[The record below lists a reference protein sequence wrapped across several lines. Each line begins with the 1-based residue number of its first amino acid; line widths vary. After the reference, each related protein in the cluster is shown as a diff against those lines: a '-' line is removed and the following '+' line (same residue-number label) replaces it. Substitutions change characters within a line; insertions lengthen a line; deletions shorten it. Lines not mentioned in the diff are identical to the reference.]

1 MQYLDLLGLQQLW
14 TSAKAKFATK
24 GTLANS
30 GITDGYS
37 SIETGTVVPIRN
49 IENGILADIITGSDN
64 HKIKT
69 QYVSV
74 DVTGGLA
81 TTSYVDTKVGAVTVP
96 AYTLT
101 KSTSTDYAAV
111 YHLQKDGANVG
122 EAINIPK
129 DMVVESGKVVWGS
142 YADGKF
148 TPATDKTNATPY
160 VELTLANSSAN
171 KIYIAVADLV
181 NEHQAGT
188 GISITNN
195 TDGTRTIGITNALN
209 TKIDDS
215 FVRFDVAK
223 GVDWKGNGIQM
234 HKNSGSI
241 HTLLKAGE
249 DESLVITD
257 ENVGSTKVPTITL
270 NSTIR
275 DEINTTKSTA
285 DTNKTNLEALTKRVD
300 GIVAT
305 GGEANQNAYS
315 NIKVGSTTLA
325 ATSKTDT
332 VVFTAGRSISVAGG
346 TVGGNKS
353 VSVSHVVPT
362 GAAANTTGFYKFA
375 TDSTGHATNLTAVA
389 ASDINALIGAH
400 SLTLSNT
407 NATNDTA
414 AITIGSTSYT
424 VGPIPLGNE
433 TDPAEGTV
441 RYILNH

>member
-37 SIETGTVVPIRN
+37 SIETGTVVPVRN
-49 IENGILADIITGSDN
+49 LKNGILANIITGSDN

-74 DVTGGLA
+74 DAADGLA
-81 TTSYVDTKVGAVTVP
+81 TTSYVDTKVGAVKVP

-142 YADGKF
+142 YADGTF
-148 TPATDKTNATPY
+148 TPATDKKNATPY

-181 NEHQAGT
+181 NEHKAGT
-188 GISITNN
+188 GIEITNN
-195 TDGTRTIGITNALN
+195 TDGTRTIGITNAVDL
-209 TKIDDS
+209 KINQSIHGFGVQSTDS
-215 FVRFDVAK
+215 KALAALVNAGGSIPAFHV
-223 GVDWKGNGIQM
+223 GNGLDINAT
-234 HKNSGSI
+234 K
-241 HTLLKAGE
+241 TDALLKIN
-249 DESLVITD
+249 DD
-257 ENVGSTKVPTITL
+257 TIAK
-270 NSTIR
+270 
-275 DEINTTKSTA
+275 INTAKSQS
-285 DTNKTNLEALTKRVD
+285 DTNKTNLEALTKRVE

-305 GGEANQNAYS
+305 GGEANQDAYS
-315 NIKVGSTTLA
+315 NIKVGATTLA

-332 VVFTAGRSISVAGG
+332 VAFAGG
-346 TVGGNKS
+346 TNISVTGSTAGGNKS
-353 VSVSHVVPT
+353 VSFSHAVPT
-362 GAAANTTGFYKFA
+362 GAAAKTAGFYKFA
-375 TDSTGHATNLTAVA
+375 TDSTGHATSLTAVA
-389 ASDINALIGAH
+389 ASDITTLIGAH
-400 SLTLSNT
+400 SLTLSKT
-407 NATNDTA
+407 NAANDTA

-424 VGPIPLGNE
+424 VGPIPLGDQ

>member
-49 IENGILADIITGSDN
+49 LENGILADIITGSDN

-74 DVTGGLA
+74 DAANGLA
-81 TTSYVDTKVGAVTVP
+81 TTSYVDTKVGAVKVP

-142 YADGKF
+142 YSDGTF
-148 TPATDKTNATPY
+148 TPATDKKNATPY
-160 VELTLANSSAN
+160 VELTLANSTAN

-181 NEHQAGT
+181 NEHKAGT
-188 GISITNN
+188 GIEITNN
-195 TDGTRTIGITNALN
+195 TDGTRTIGITSALN
-209 TKIDDS
+209 TKIAQSIYGFGVQPADS
-215 FVRFDVAK
+215 KALAALVNA
-223 GVDWKGNGIQM
+223 G
-234 HKNSGSI
+234 GSI
-241 HTLLKAGE
+241 PAFHVGDGLDINATKTDALLKINDDTITKINAAKSQS
-249 DESLVITD
+249 DANKTDITD
-257 ENVGSTKVPTITL
+257 
-270 NSTIR
+270 
-275 DEINTTKSTA
+275 
-285 DTNKTNLEALTKRVD
+285 LTKRID
-300 GIVAT
+300 DIVST
-305 GGEANQNAYS
+305 GGEPNQNAYS
-315 NIKVGSTTLA
+315 KIKVGSTTLA

-332 VVFTAGRSISVAGG
+332 VEFAGSGLISVAGSTAEG
-346 TVGGNKS
+346 KKVTI
-353 VSVSHVVPT
+353 SHSNPT
-362 GAAANTTGFYKFA
+362 GAAVKTAGFYKFA
-375 TDSTGHATNLTAVA
+375 TDAAGHATGLTAVA
-389 ASDINALIGAH
+389 ASDITALIGAH
-400 SLTLSNT
+400 GLTLSKT
-407 NATNDTA
+407 NAANDTA

-424 VGPIPLGNE
+424 VGPIPLGDE
-433 TDPAEGTV
+433 TNPAEGTV

>member
-14 TSAKAKFATK
+14 TSAKAKFAAK

-37 SIETGTVVPIRN
+37 SIETGTVTPIRN
-49 IENGILADIITGSDN
+49 LENGILADITTGSDN
-64 HKIKT
+64 HKLKT
-69 QYVSV
+69 VYVSV
-74 DVTGGLA
+74 DGADGLA
-81 TTSYVDTKVGAVTVP
+81 STNYVNTKVGAVKVP

-129 DMVVESGKVVWGS
+129 DMVVESGRVVWGS
-142 YADGKF
+142 YADGTF
-148 TPATDKTNATPY
+148 TPATDKKNATPY
-160 VELTLANSSAN
+160 VELTLANSTAN

-181 NEHQAGT
+181 NEHKAGT

-195 TDGTRTIGITNALN
+195 TDGTRTIELKADVN
-209 TKIDDS
+209 TKINKSVVS
-215 FVRFDVAK
+215 FGGSQEA
-223 GVDWKGNGIQM
+223 ITATT
-234 HKNSGSI
+234 NSGDVVTAFEMTDGIEGVQGTSGTWAI
-241 HTLLKAGE
+241 RV
-249 DESLVITD
+249 DELTRNDIDTA
-257 ENVGSTKVPTITL
+257 
-270 NSTIR
+270 
-275 DEINTTKSTA
+275 KSQSS
-285 DTNKTNLEALTKRVD
+285 TNKTDIAALTKRVD

-305 GGEANQNAYS
+305 GGEANQDAYS

-332 VVFTAGRSISVAGG
+332 VEFAGSSMITVAGSTAAG
-346 TVGGNKS
+346 KKVTITHNT
-353 VSVSHVVPT
+353 PT
-362 GAAANTTGFYKFA
+362 GAAAKTAGFYKFA

-389 ASDINALIGAH
+389 ASDITALIGAH
-400 SLTLSNT
+400 SLTLSKT
-407 NATNDTA
+407 NAANDTA

-424 VGPIPLGNE
+424 VGPIPLGDE
-433 TDPAEGTV
+433 TNPAEGTI

>member
-37 SIETGTVVPIRN
+37 SIETGSVVSIKN
-49 IENGILADIITGSDN
+49 LENGILADIITGSDN
-64 HKIKT
+64 HKLKT
-69 QYVSV
+69 QYVTV
-74 DVTGGLA
+74 DATGGLA
-81 TTSYVDTKVGAVTVP
+81 TTSYVDTKVGAVKVP

-142 YADGKF
+142 YTDGVF
-148 TPATDKTNATPY
+148 TPATDKKNATPY
-160 VELTLANSSAN
+160 VELTLANSTAN

-181 NEHQAGT
+181 NEHKAGT
-188 GISITNN
+188 GIEITNN
-195 TDGTRTIGITNALN
+195 TDGTRTIALTATYATNINKSVKSFQKTTESIAAVTNDGNFIDIISPGDGIVFSSTGAGDALAAVKIDDTTM
-209 TKIDDS
+209 TKIDT
-215 FVRFDVAK
+215 AK
-223 GVDWKGNGIQM
+223 SQ
-234 HKNSGSI
+234 S
-241 HTLLKAGE
+241 
-249 DESLVITD
+249 
-257 ENVGSTKVPTITL
+257 
-270 NSTIR
+270 
-275 DEINTTKSTA
+275 
-285 DTNKTNLEALTKRVD
+285 DTNKTNLDALTKRVD

-305 GGEANQNAYS
+305 GGEANQDAYS

-332 VVFTAGRSISVAGG
+332 VEFAGSGMITVAGSTAAG
-346 TVGGNKS
+346 KKVTII
-353 VSVSHVVPT
+353 HDTPT
-362 GAAANTTGFYKFA
+362 GAATKTAGFYKFA
-375 TDSTGHATNLTAVA
+375 TDHTGHATNLTAVA
-389 ASDINALIGAH
+389 ASDITALIGAH
-400 SLTLSNT
+400 SLTLSKT
-407 NATNDTA
+407 NAANDTA

-424 VGPIPLGNE
+424 VGPIPLGDQTN
-433 TDPAEGTV
+433 PAEGTV

>member
-24 GTLANS
+24 GALANS

-37 SIETGTVVPIRN
+37 SIETGTVVPIKN
-49 IENGILADIITGSDN
+49 LENGILADIITGSDN
-64 HKIKT
+64 HKLKT
-69 QYVSV
+69 TYVSV
-74 DVTGGLA
+74 DNAGGLA
-81 TTSYVDTKVGAVTVP
+81 TTNYVDTKVGAVKVS

-142 YADGKF
+142 YADGVF
-148 TPATDKTNATPY
+148 TPATDKKNATPY
-160 VELTLANSSAN
+160 VELTLANSTAN

-181 NEHQAGT
+181 NEHKAGT
-188 GISITNN
+188 GIEITNN

-209 TKIDDS
+209 TKIDQS
-215 FVRFDVAK
+215 FIGFSVEDE
-223 GVDWKGNGIQM
+223 
-234 HKNSGSI
+234 
-241 HTLLKAGE
+241 HTLRANKNNG
-249 DESLVITD
+249 
-257 ENVGSTKVPTITL
+257 
-270 NSTIR
+270 
-275 DEINTTKSTA
+275 TTKNVLSTDDNFVIGTSLTA
-285 DTNKTNLEALTKRVD
+285 DASIKLSSELTTKIDTAKSQSDTNKTDLAALTKRVD

-305 GGEANQNAYS
+305 GGEANQDAYS

-332 VVFTAGRSISVAGG
+332 VEFAGSDLISVAGSTAAG
-346 TVGGNKS
+346 KKVTIGHSN
-353 VSVSHVVPT
+353 PT
-362 GAAANTTGFYKFA
+362 GAAVKAAGFYKFA
-375 TDSTGHATNLTAVA
+375 TDAAGHATNLTAVA
-389 ASDINALIGAH
+389 ASDITALIGAH
-400 SLTLSNT
+400 SLTLSKT
-407 NATNDTA
+407 NAANDTA

-424 VGPIPLGNE
+424 VGPIPLGDE
-433 TDPAEGTV
+433 TNPAEGTV

>member
-14 TSAKAKFATK
+14 TSAKAKFAAK

-37 SIETGTVVPIRN
+37 SIETGSVIPIKN
-49 IENGILADIITGSDN
+49 LENGILADIATGSDS
-64 HKIKT
+64 HKIKPV
-69 QYVSV
+69 YVSV
-74 DVTGGLA
+74 DSASGLA
-81 TTSYVDTKVGAVTVP
+81 TTSYVDTKVGAVKVP

-142 YADGKF
+142 YADGTF
-148 TPATDKTNATPY
+148 APATDKKNATPY
-160 VELTLANSSAN
+160 VELTLANSTAN

-181 NEHQAGT
+181 NEHKAGT

-195 TDGTRTIGITNALN
+195 TDGTRTIALTSTYDTMVNAAVKAFGTDAEHP
-209 TKIDDS
+209 TKFI
-215 FVRFDVAK
+215 AK
-223 GVDWKGNGIQM
+223 T
-234 HKNSGSI
+234 NSGTVDVFTIGPNLSWQDTDPL
-241 HTLLKAGE
+241 TL
-249 DESLVITD
+249 DVSDDLV
-257 ENVGSTKVPTITL
+257 GTINDADTL
-270 NSTIR
+270 S
-275 DEINTTKSTA
+275 K
-285 DTNKTNLEALTKRVD
+285 TNKTGLEALTKRVD

-305 GGEANQNAYS
+305 GGEANQDAYS

-332 VVFTAGRSISVAGG
+332 VAFAGGTNISVAGS
-346 TVGGNKS
+346 TAGGNKS
-353 VSVSHVVPT
+353 VSFSHAVPT
-362 GAAANTTGFYKFA
+362 GAAAKTAGFYKFA
-375 TDSTGHATNLTAVA
+375 TDSTGHATGLTAVA
-389 ASDINALIGAH
+389 ASDITALIGAH
-400 SLTLSNT
+400 SLTLSKT

-424 VGPIPLGNE
+424 VGPIPLGDE
-433 TDPAEGTV
+433 TNPAEGTV

>member
-74 DVTGGLA
+74 DAAGGLA

-142 YADGKF
+142 YADGTF
-148 TPATDKTNATPY
+148 TPATDKKNATPY
-160 VELTLANSSAN
+160 IELTLANSSAN

-181 NEHQAGT
+181 NEHEAGT

-195 TDGTRTIGITNALN
+195 TDGTRTIALTSTYATNINKSVKSFGGSQEAITATTNDGNTVIAFEMTGGIEGVQGQGN
-209 TKIDDS
+209 TGTWAI
-215 FVRFDVAK
+215 R
-223 GVDWKGNGIQM
+223 VDEATRNQIEG
-234 HKNSGSI
+234 
-241 HTLLKAGE
+241 
-249 DESLVITD
+249 
-257 ENVGSTKVPTITL
+257 
-270 NSTIR
+270 
-275 DEINTTKSTA
+275 A
-285 DTNKTNLEALTKRVD
+285 DTLSKSNKTDLDALTKRVD

-305 GGEANQNAYS
+305 GGEANQDAYS

-332 VVFTAGRSISVAGG
+332 VEFAGAGLISVSGSTAAGKKVRIG
-346 TVGGNKS
+346 HSN
-353 VSVSHVVPT
+353 PT
-362 GAAANTTGFYKFA
+362 GAAVKAAGFYKFA
-375 TDSTGHATNLTAVA
+375 TDAAGHATNLTAVA
-389 ASDINALIGAH
+389 ASDITALIGAH
-400 SLTLSNT
+400 SLTLSKT

-424 VGPIPLGNE
+424 VGPIPLGEGTN
-433 TDPAEGTV
+433 PAEGTV

>member
-14 TSAKAKFATK
+14 TSAKAKFAAK

-37 SIETGTVVPIRN
+37 SIETGSVTPIRDL
-49 IENGILADIITGSDN
+49 ENGILADIVTGSDS
-64 HKIKT
+64 HKIKPV
-69 QYVSV
+69 YVSV
-74 DVTGGLA
+74 DGAGGLA
-81 TTSYVDTKVGAVTVP
+81 STNYVDTKVGAVKVP

-142 YADGKF
+142 YADGTF
-148 TPATDKTNATPY
+148 TPATDKKDATPY

-181 NEHQAGT
+181 NEHKAGT

-195 TDGTRTIGITNALN
+195 TDGTRTIALTSTYDAMVNAAVKAFGTDAEHP
-209 TKIDDS
+209 TKFI
-215 FVRFDVAK
+215 AK
-223 GVDWKGNGIQM
+223 T
-234 HKNSGSI
+234 NSG
-241 HTLLKAGE
+241 TV
-249 DESLVITD
+249 DVF
-257 ENVGSTKVPTITL
+257 TIDPTL
-270 NSTIR
+270 NWVDTDPLTLGLSSTLSK
-275 DEINTTKSTA
+275 EINDA
-285 DTNKTNLEALTKRVD
+285 DTLSKTNKTNLEALTKRVD

-305 GGEANQNAYS
+305 GGEANQDAYS

-332 VVFTAGRSISVAGG
+332 VVFAGG
-346 TVGGNKS
+346 TNISASASNAAGSKS
-353 VSVSHVVPT
+353 VSFSHATPT
-362 GAAANTTGFYKFA
+362 GAAAKTAGFYKFA

-389 ASDINALIGAH
+389 ASDITALIGAH
-400 SLTLSNT
+400 SLTLSKT
-407 NATNDTA
+407 NAANDTA

-424 VGPIPLGNE
+424 VGPIPLGDE
-433 TDPAEGTV
+433 TNPAEGTV

>member
-24 GTLANS
+24 DTLANS

-37 SIETGTVVPIRN
+37 SIETGAVVPVRN
-49 IENGILADIITGSDN
+49 LENGILADIITGSDN

-69 QYVSV
+69 KYVSV
-74 DVTGGLA
+74 DATGGLA
-81 TTSYVDTKVGAVTVP
+81 TTSYVDTKVGAVKVP

-142 YADGKF
+142 YADGTF
-148 TPATDKTNATPY
+148 TPATDKKNATPY

-181 NEHQAGT
+181 NEHKAGT

-195 TDGTRTIGITNALN
+195 TDGTRTIALTSTYATNINKSVKSFGGSQEAITATTNDGNTVIAFEMTGGIEGVQGQGN
-209 TKIDDS
+209 TGTWAI
-215 FVRFDVAK
+215 R
-223 GVDWKGNGIQM
+223 VDEATRNQ
-234 HKNSGSI
+234 
-241 HTLLKAGE
+241 
-249 DESLVITD
+249 IT
-257 ENVGSTKVPTITL
+257 S
-270 NSTIR
+270 
-275 DEINTTKSTA
+275 A
-285 DTNKTNLEALTKRVD
+285 DTLSKSNKTNLDALTKRVD

-305 GGEANQNAYS
+305 GGEANQDAYS

-332 VVFTAGRSISVAGG
+332 VEFAGAGLISVSGSTAAGKKVTIG
-346 TVGGNKS
+346 HSN
-353 VSVSHVVPT
+353 PT
-362 GAAANTTGFYKFA
+362 GAAVKTAGFYKFA
-375 TDSTGHATNLTAVA
+375 TDAAGHATNLTAVA
-389 ASDINALIGAH
+389 ASDITALIGAH
-400 SLTLSNT
+400 SLTLSKT

-424 VGPIPLGNE
+424 VGPIPLGDE

>member
-49 IENGILADIITGSDN
+49 LENGILADIITGSNN

-74 DVTGGLA
+74 DAVGGLA
-81 TTSYVDTKVGAVTVP
+81 TTSYVDTKVGAVKVP

-142 YADGKF
+142 YADGTF
-148 TPATDKTNATPY
+148 TPATDKKDATPY

-181 NEHQAGT
+181 NEHKAGT
-188 GISITNN
+188 GIEITNN
-195 TDGTRTIGITNALN
+195 TDGTRTIGITGALN
-209 TKIDDS
+209 TKINNSVVS
-215 FVRFDVAK
+215 FKTESTDTVKAVLNDKNEVVAFMTDR
-223 GVDWKGNGIQM
+223 GLAVDAGAGNIPVVQ
-234 HKNSGSI
+234 I
-241 HTLLKAGE
+241 DQATR
-249 DESLVITD
+249 
-257 ENVGSTKVPTITL
+257 TKI
-270 NSTIR
+270 
-275 DEINTTKSTA
+275 DTTKSTA
-285 DTNKTNLEALTKRVD
+285 DANKTNLEALTKRVD

-305 GGEANQNAYS
+305 GGEANQDAYS

-332 VVFTAGRSISVAGG
+332 VEFAGAGLISVSGSTDAGKKV
-346 TVGGNKS
+346 TINHS
-353 VSVSHVVPT
+353 NPT
-362 GAAANTTGFYKFA
+362 GAAVKAAGFYKFA
-375 TDSTGHATNLTAVA
+375 TDAAGHATGLTAVA
-389 ASDINALIGAH
+389 ASDITALIGAH
-400 SLTLSNT
+400 SLTLSKT
-407 NATNDTA
+407 NAANDTA

-424 VGPIPLGNE
+424 VGPIPLGDSTN
-433 TDPAEGTV
+433 PAEGTV

>member
-37 SIETGTVVPIRN
+37 SIETGTVVPVRN
-49 IENGILADIITGSDN
+49 LENGILADIITGSDN
-64 HKIKT
+64 HKIRT

-74 DVTGGLA
+74 DTAGGLA
-81 TTSYVDTKVGAVTVP
+81 TTSYVDTKVGAVKVP
-96 AYTLT
+96 AYTLA

-142 YADGKF
+142 YADGTF
-148 TPATDKTNATPY
+148 TPATDKKNATPY

-181 NEHQAGT
+181 NEHKAGT

-195 TDGTRTIGITNALN
+195 TDGTRTIA
-209 TKIDDS
+209 
-215 FVRFDVAK
+215 
-223 GVDWKGNGIQM
+223 
-234 HKNSGSI
+234 
-241 HTLLKAGE
+241 
-249 DESLVITD
+249 ITD
-257 ENVGSTKVPTITL
+257 DLNNKISNSVASFNIGREGDGPISKVVSVDHAGKNRTVFSINTQELNIVQTDDNTAEMSLATGIKNTI
-270 NSTIR
+270 
-275 DEINTTKSTA
+275 DTTKSTA
-285 DTNKTNLEALTKRVD
+285 NTNKTNLEALTKRVD

-305 GGEANQNAYS
+305 GGEANQDAYS
-315 NIKVGSTTLA
+315 NIKVGSATLA

-332 VVFTAGRSISVAGG
+332 VEFAGSSMI
-346 TVGGNKS
+346 TVVGSTDTGKK
-353 VSVSHVVPT
+353 VTIIHDTPT
-362 GAAANTTGFYKFA
+362 GAAAKTAGFYKFA
-375 TDSTGHATNLTAVA
+375 TDATGHTTNLTAVA
-389 ASDINALIGAH
+389 ASDITALIGAH
-400 SLTLSNT
+400 SLTLSKT
-407 NATNDTA
+407 NAENDTA

-424 VGPIPLGNE
+424 VGPIPLGDE
-433 TDPAEGTV
+433 TDPAKGTV

>member
-37 SIETGTVVPIRN
+37 SIETGTVVPIKN
-49 IENGILADIITGSDN
+49 LENGILADIITGSDN
-64 HKIKT
+64 HKLKT
-69 QYVSV
+69 QYVTV
-74 DVTGGLA
+74 DDTGGLA
-81 TTSYVDTKVGAVTVP
+81 STSYVDTKVGAVKVP

-111 YHLQKDGANVG
+111 YHLQKNGANVG

-142 YADGKF
+142 YADGAF
-148 TPATDKTNATPY
+148 TPATDKKNATPY

-181 NEHQAGT
+181 NEHRAGN

-195 TDGTRTIGITNALN
+195 SDGTRIIAVSSEFSDAVNASVKSFELKNKSVVGVLN
-209 TKIDDS
+209 SKLLAGEVVVAAGTGLSISEEQQSIDD
-215 FVRFDVAK
+215 VR
-223 GVDWKGNGIQM
+223 QP
-234 HKNSGSI
+234 
-241 HTLLKAGE
+241 
-249 DESLVITD
+249 
-257 ENVGSTKVPTITL
+257 VPTISL
-270 NSTIR
+270 DSTIKSTI
-275 DEINTTKSTA
+275 DSTKSTA

-315 NIKVGSTTLA
+315 NIKVGSITLA

-332 VVFTAGRSISVAGG
+332 VEFAGSGLISVAGSTAAG
-346 TVGGNKS
+346 KKVTIGHSN
-353 VSVSHVVPT
+353 PT
-362 GAAANTTGFYKFA
+362 GAAVKAAGFYKFA
-375 TDSTGHATNLTAVA
+375 TDAAGHATGLTAVA
-389 ASDINALIGAH
+389 ASDITALIGAH
-400 SLTLSNT
+400 SLTLSKTNT
-407 NATNDTA
+407 ANDTA

-424 VGPIPLGNE
+424 VGPIPIGDE
-433 TDPAEGTV
+433 TNPANGTV

>member
-49 IENGILADIITGSDN
+49 LENGILADIITGSDN

-74 DVTGGLA
+74 DGAGGLA
-81 TTSYVDTKVGAVTVP
+81 TTSYVDTKVGAVKVP

-142 YADGKF
+142 YADGVF
-148 TPATDKTNATPY
+148 TPATDKKNATPY

-181 NEHQAGT
+181 NEHKAGT
-188 GISITNN
+188 GIKITNN
-195 TDGTRTIGITNALN
+195 TDGTRTIGLTDAVNLNINQSIHGFGVQSTDSKALAALVNDGGSIPAFHVGDGLDINA
-209 TKIDDS
+209 TKTDALLKINDDT
-215 FVRFDVAK
+215 VAK
-223 GVDWKGNGIQM
+223 
-234 HKNSGSI
+234 
-241 HTLLKAGE
+241 
-249 DESLVITD
+249 
-257 ENVGSTKVPTITL
+257 
-270 NSTIR
+270 
-275 DEINTTKSTA
+275 INTAKSQS

-305 GGEANQNAYS
+305 GGEANQDAYS

-332 VVFTAGRSISVAGG
+332 VEFSGSSMITVAGSTAAG
-346 TVGGNKS
+346 KKVTIT
-353 VSVSHVVPT
+353 HDTPT
-362 GAAANTTGFYKFA
+362 GAAAKTAGFYKFA

-389 ASDINALIGAH
+389 ASDITALIGAH
-400 SLTLSNT
+400 SLTLSKT

-424 VGPIPLGNE
+424 VGPIPLGDE
-433 TDPAEGTV
+433 TNPAEGTV

>member
-37 SIETGTVVPIRN
+37 SIETGSVVPIRN
-49 IENGILADIITGSDN
+49 LENGILADIITGSDN

-74 DVTGGLA
+74 DAAGGLA
-81 TTSYVDTKVGAVTVP
+81 TTSYVDTKVGAVKVP

-111 YHLQKDGANVG
+111 YHLQKDGVNVG

-142 YADGKF
+142 YADGTF
-148 TPATDKTNATPY
+148 TPATDKKNATPY

-181 NEHQAGT
+181 NEHKAGT
-188 GISITNN
+188 GISITND
-195 TDGTRTIGITNALN
+195 TDGTRTIALTSTYATNINKSVKSFGGSQEAITATTNDGNTVIAFEMTGGIE
-209 TKIDDS
+209 
-215 FVRFDVAK
+215 
-223 GVDWKGNGIQM
+223 GVQGQGGTGTWAIRVDEATRNQI
-234 HKNSGSI
+234 
-241 HTLLKAGE
+241 E
-249 DESLVITD
+249 D
-257 ENVGSTKVPTITL
+257 
-270 NSTIR
+270 
-275 DEINTTKSTA
+275 A
-285 DTNKTNLEALTKRVD
+285 DTLSKSNKTDIVALTKRVD

-305 GGEANQNAYS
+305 GGEANKDAYS
-315 NIKVGSTTLA
+315 NIKVGATTLA

-332 VVFTAGRSISVAGG
+332 VAFAGGTNISVAGSTAG
-346 TVGGNKS
+346 NNKS
-353 VSVSHVVPT
+353 VSFSHAVPT
-362 GAAANTTGFYKFA
+362 GAAAKTAGFYKFA

-389 ASDINALIGAH
+389 ASDITALIGAH
-400 SLTLSNT
+400 SLTLSKT

-424 VGPIPLGNE
+424 VGPIPLGDE
-433 TDPAEGTV
+433 TDPAKDTV

>member
-74 DVTGGLA
+74 DAAGGLA

-142 YADGKF
+142 YADGTF
-148 TPATDKTNATPY
+148 TPATDKKNATPY
-160 VELTLANSSAN
+160 IELTLANSSAN

-181 NEHQAGT
+181 NEHEAGT

-195 TDGTRTIGITNALN
+195 TDGTRTIALTSTYATNINKSVKSFGGSQEAITATTNDGNTVIAFEMTGGIEGVQGQGN
-209 TKIDDS
+209 TGTWAIRVDEAT
-215 FVRFDVAK
+215 RNQIK
-223 GVDWKGNGIQM
+223 G
-234 HKNSGSI
+234 
-241 HTLLKAGE
+241 
-249 DESLVITD
+249 
-257 ENVGSTKVPTITL
+257 
-270 NSTIR
+270 
-275 DEINTTKSTA
+275 A
-285 DTNKTNLEALTKRVD
+285 DTLSKSNKTDLDALTKRVD

-305 GGEANQNAYS
+305 GGEANQDAYS

-332 VVFTAGRSISVAGG
+332 VEFAGAGLISVSGSTAAGKKVTIG
-346 TVGGNKS
+346 HSN
-353 VSVSHVVPT
+353 PT
-362 GAAANTTGFYKFA
+362 GAAVKAAGFYKFA
-375 TDSTGHATNLTAVA
+375 TDAAGHATDLTAVA
-389 ASDINALIGAH
+389 ASDITALIGAH
-400 SLTLSNT
+400 SLTLNKT

-424 VGPIPLGNE
+424 VGPIPLGEE
-433 TDPAEGTV
+433 TNPAEGTV

>member
-49 IENGILADIITGSDN
+49 LENGILADIITGSDN
-64 HKIKT
+64 HKLKT
-69 QYVSV
+69 LYVTV
-74 DVTGGLA
+74 DATGGLA

-129 DMVVESGKVVWGS
+129 DMVVKSGKVVWGS
-142 YADGKF
+142 YSDGVF
-148 TPATDKTNATPY
+148 TPATDKKNATPY
-160 VELTLANSSAN
+160 VELTLANSTAN

-181 NEHQAGT
+181 NEHKAGT
-188 GISITNN
+188 GIEITNN
-195 TDGTRTIGITNALN
+195 TDGTRTIGITGALDTKIN
-209 TKIDDS
+209 NSVVNFKTESTDTVKAVLNDGNEVVAFMTDHGLAVDAGAGNMPIVQIDQATRTKID
-215 FVRFDVAK
+215 
-223 GVDWKGNGIQM
+223 
-234 HKNSGSI
+234 
-241 HTLLKAGE
+241 
-249 DESLVITD
+249 
-257 ENVGSTKVPTITL
+257 
-270 NSTIR
+270 
-275 DEINTTKSTA
+275 TTKSTA
-285 DTNKTNLEALTKRVD
+285 DTNKTNLDALTKRVD

-305 GGEANQNAYS
+305 GGEANQDAYS

-332 VVFTAGRSISVAGG
+332 VEFASSSMITVAGSTTAGKKVTIIHD
-346 TVGGNKS
+346 T
-353 VSVSHVVPT
+353 PT
-362 GAAANTTGFYKFA
+362 GAAAKTAGFYKFA
-375 TDSTGHATNLTAVA
+375 TDATGHATNLTAVA
-389 ASDINALIGAH
+389 ASDITALIGAH
-400 SLTLSNT
+400 SLTLSKT
-407 NATNDTA
+407 NAENDTA

-424 VGPIPLGNE
+424 VGPIPLGDS

>member
-1 MQYLDLLGLQQLW
+1 MKYLDLLGLQQLW

-37 SIETGTVVPIRN
+37 SIETGAVVPIRN
-49 IENGILADIITGSDN
+49 LENGILADIITGSDN

-74 DVTGGLA
+74 DVAGGLA
-81 TTSYVDTKVGAVTVP
+81 TTSYVDTKVGAVKVP

-142 YADGKF
+142 YANGTF
-148 TPATDKTNATPY
+148 TPATDKKNATPY
-160 VELTLANSSAN
+160 VELTLANSTAN

-181 NEHQAGT
+181 NEHKAGT
-188 GISITNN
+188 GIAITNN

-209 TKIDDS
+209 TNINKSLKGFGKAADS
-215 FVRFDVAK
+215 
-223 GVDWKGNGIQM
+223 
-234 HKNSGSI
+234 
-241 HTLLKAGE
+241 TLLAYTNDGNSVSMFKPGDSLNLSGVGTSE
-249 DESLVITD
+249 D
-257 ENVGSTKVPTITL
+257 PYTL
-270 NSTIR
+270 NIAT
-275 DEINTTKSTA
+275 DVTTKINTAKSQS

-300 GIVAT
+300 GIVET

-332 VVFTAGRSISVAGG
+332 VEFAGSSMIIVTGSTDAGKK
-346 TVGGNKS
+346 VKIDHSN
-353 VSVSHVVPT
+353 PT
-362 GAAANTTGFYKFA
+362 GAAVKPAGFYKFA
-375 TDSTGHATNLTAVA
+375 TNSSGHATDLTAVT
-389 ASDINALIGAH
+389 ASDITALIGAH
-400 SLTLSNT
+400 RLALSKT
-407 NATNDTA
+407 NAKDDTA
-414 AITIGSTSYT
+414 SVTIGNYSYT
-424 VGPIPLGNE
+424 VGPIPLGDE
-433 TDPAEGTV
+433 TKPAEDTV

>member
-37 SIETGTVVPIRN
+37 SIETGTVIPVRN

-64 HKIKT
+64 HKLRT
-69 QYVSV
+69 RYVGV
-74 DVTGGLA
+74 DSTGGLA
-81 TTSYVDTKVGAVTVP
+81 TTNYVDTKVGAVKVP

-142 YADGKF
+142 YSDGTF
-148 TPATDKTNATPY
+148 TPATDKKNATPY

-181 NEHQAGT
+181 KENKAGT
-188 GISITNN
+188 GIEITNN
-195 TDGTRTIGITNALN
+195 TDGTCTIGITSALN
-209 TKIDDS
+209 TKIDQS
-215 FVRFDVAK
+215 FIGFSVGDE
-223 GVDWKGNGIQM
+223 
-234 HKNSGSI
+234 
-241 HTLLKAGE
+241 HTLQANKNNGTTKDVLST
-249 DESLVITD
+249 DDNLVIGTSLTAD
-257 ENVGSTKVPTITL
+257 ASIKLSSEL
-270 NSTIR
+270 
-275 DEINTTKSTA
+275 TTKIDTA
-285 DTNKTNLEALTKRVD
+285 KSQSDTNKTDLAALTKRVD

-305 GGEANQNAYS
+305 GGEANQEAYS

-332 VVFTAGRSISVAGG
+332 VEFAGSSMITVAGSTAAG
-346 TVGGNKS
+346 KKVTIT
-353 VSVSHVVPT
+353 HDTPT
-362 GAAANTTGFYKFA
+362 GAAAKTAGFYKFA
-375 TDSTGHATNLTAVA
+375 TDATGHATGLTAVA
-389 ASDINALIGAH
+389 ASDITALIGAH
-400 SLTLSNT
+400 SLTLSKT
-407 NATNDTA
+407 NAANDTA

-424 VGPIPLGNE
+424 VGPIPLGDE
-433 TDPAEGTV
+433 TNPAEGTV

>member
-14 TSAKAKFATK
+14 TSAKAKFAAK

-37 SIETGTVVPIRN
+37 SIEAGSVTPIRN
-49 IENGILADIITGSDN
+49 LENGILADIATGSDS
-64 HKIKT
+64 HKIKPV
-69 QYVSV
+69 YVAV
-74 DVTGGLA
+74 DAVSGLA
-81 TTSYVDTKVGAVTVP
+81 STNYVDTKVGAVKVP

-111 YHLQKDGANVG
+111 YHLQKNGTNVG

-142 YADGKF
+142 YSDGTF
-148 TPATDKTNATPY
+148 TPATDKKNATPY
-160 VELTLANSSAN
+160 VELTLANSTAN

-181 NEHQAGT
+181 NEHKAGT

-195 TDGTRTIGITNALN
+195 TDGTRTIALTSTYNTMVNAAVKAFGTDAEHP
-209 TKIDDS
+209 TKFI
-215 FVRFDVAK
+215 AK
-223 GVDWKGNGIQM
+223 T
-234 HKNSGSI
+234 NSGTVDVFDI
-241 HTLLKAGE
+241 DPNLHWVDTNPLTLGLS
-249 DESLVITD
+249 DSLV
-257 ENVGSTKVPTITL
+257 S
-270 NSTIR
+270 
-275 DEINTTKSTA
+275 EINNA
-285 DTNKTNLEALTKRVD
+285 DVLSKANKTNLEALTKRVD

-305 GGEANQNAYS
+305 GGEANQDAYS

-332 VVFTAGRSISVAGG
+332 VEFAGSSMITVAGSTAAG
-346 TVGGNKS
+346 KKVTIT
-353 VSVSHVVPT
+353 HDTPT
-362 GAAANTTGFYKFA
+362 GAAAKTAGFYKFA

-389 ASDINALIGAH
+389 ARDITALIGAH
-400 SLTLSNT
+400 SLTLSKT
-407 NATNDTA
+407 NAANDTA

-424 VGPIPLGNE
+424 VGPIPLGDQ
-433 TDPAEGTV
+433 TKPAEDTV

>member
-24 GTLANS
+24 GALANS

-37 SIETGTVVPIRN
+37 SIETGSVVSIRN
-49 IENGILADIITGSDN
+49 LENGILADITTGSDN
-64 HKIKT
+64 HKLKAT
-69 QYVSV
+69 YVSV
-74 DVTGGLA
+74 DNTNGLA
-81 TTSYVDTKVGAVTVP
+81 TTTYVDTKVGAVKVP

-111 YHLQKDGANVG
+111 YHLQKDGTNVG

-142 YADGKF
+142 YANGTF

-181 NEHQAGT
+181 NEHKAGT

-195 TDGTRTIGITNALN
+195 TDGTRTIGLTNAVN
-209 TKIDDS
+209 SKIDSSIHGFGVQSNDS
-215 FVRFDVAK
+215 KALAALVNA
-223 GVDWKGNGIQM
+223 G
-234 HKNSGSI
+234 GSI
-241 HTLLKAGE
+241 PAFHVGDGLDIEATKTDALLKIN
-249 DESLVITD
+249 DD
-257 ENVGSTKVPTITL
+257 TIAK
-270 NSTIR
+270 
-275 DEINTTKSTA
+275 INTTKTQS
-285 DTNKTNLEALTKRVD
+285 DTNKTNLDALTKRVD

-305 GGEANQNAYS
+305 GGEANQDAYS

-332 VVFTAGRSISVAGG
+332 VEFAGSDVISITGSTAAGKKV
-346 TVGGNKS
+346 TIAHAN
-353 VSVSHVVPT
+353 PT
-362 GAAANTTGFYKFA
+362 GAAVKPAGFYKFA
-375 TDSTGHATNLTAVA
+375 TTAAGHATNLTAVA
-389 ASDINALIGAH
+389 ASDITALIGAH
-400 SLTLSNT
+400 SLTLIKT

-414 AITIGSTSYT
+414 AITIGSASYT
-424 VGPIPLGNE
+424 VGPIPLGDE
-433 TDPAEGTV
+433 TNPAEGTV

>member
-14 TSAKAKFATK
+14 TSAKAKFAAK

-49 IENGILADIITGSDN
+49 IQNGILADIITGSDN

-74 DVTGGLA
+74 DAAGGLA

-142 YADGKF
+142 YADGTF
-148 TPATDKTNATPY
+148 TPATDKKNATPY
-160 VELTLANSSAN
+160 IELTLANSSAN

-181 NEHQAGT
+181 NEHEAGT

-195 TDGTRTIGITNALN
+195 TDGTRTIALTSTYATNINKSVKSFGGSQEAITATTNDGNTVIAFEMTGGIEGVQGQGN
-209 TKIDDS
+209 TGTWAI
-215 FVRFDVAK
+215 R
-223 GVDWKGNGIQM
+223 VDEATRNQIEG
-234 HKNSGSI
+234 
-241 HTLLKAGE
+241 
-249 DESLVITD
+249 
-257 ENVGSTKVPTITL
+257 
-270 NSTIR
+270 
-275 DEINTTKSTA
+275 A
-285 DTNKTNLEALTKRVD
+285 DTLSKSNKTNLDALTKRVD

-305 GGEANQNAYS
+305 GGEANQDAYS

-332 VVFTAGRSISVAGG
+332 VEFAGAGLISVSGSTAAGKKVTIG
-346 TVGGNKS
+346 HSN
-353 VSVSHVVPT
+353 PT
-362 GAAANTTGFYKFA
+362 GAAVKAAGFYKFA
-375 TDSTGHATNLTAVA
+375 TDAAGHATNLTAVA
-389 ASDINALIGAH
+389 ASDITALIGAH
-400 SLTLSNT
+400 SLTLSKT

-424 VGPIPLGNE
+424 VGPIPLGEE
-433 TDPAEGTV
+433 TNPAEGTV

>member
-37 SIETGTVVPIRN
+37 SIETGSVVPIKN
-49 IENGILADIITGSDN
+49 LKNGILADIITGSDN
-64 HKIKT
+64 HKLKT
-69 QYVSV
+69 QYVAV

-81 TTSYVDTKVGAVTVP
+81 TTSYVDTKVGAVKVP

-142 YADGKF
+142 YSDGTF
-148 TPATDKTNATPY
+148 TPATDKENATPY

-181 NEHQAGT
+181 NEHKAGT

-195 TDGTRTIGITNALN
+195 TDGTRTIGITDAVN
-209 TKIDDS
+209 TKINNSIVS
-215 FVRFDVAK
+215 FGTDATGSALV
-223 GVDWKGNGIQM
+223 GYSNNT
-234 HKNSGSI
+234 NS
-241 HTLLKAGE
+241 TLILSVLGKE
-249 DESLVITD
+249 LVIGKNTSGGALIGLTKTFTD
-257 ENVGSTKVPTITL
+257 TVS
-270 NSTIR
+270 
-275 DEINTTKSTA
+275 TTKTQS

-305 GGEANQNAYS
+305 GGEANQDAYS

-332 VVFTAGRSISVAGG
+332 VEFAGSSMITVAGSTAAG
-346 TVGGNKS
+346 KKVTITHNT
-353 VSVSHVVPT
+353 PT
-362 GAAANTTGFYKFA
+362 GAAVKAAGFYKFA
-375 TDSTGHATNLTAVA
+375 TDAAGHATGLTAVA
-389 ASDINALIGAH
+389 ASDITALIGAH
-400 SLTLSNT
+400 SLTLSKT
-407 NATNDTA
+407 NAANDTA

-424 VGPIPLGNE
+424 VGPIPLGDE
-433 TDPAEGTV
+433 TNPAEGTV

>member
-1 MQYLDLLGLQQLW
+1 MQYLSLLGLQQLW

-49 IENGILADIITGSDN
+49 LENGILADIITGSDN
-64 HKIKT
+64 HKLKT
-69 QYVSV
+69 QYVTV
-74 DVTGGLA
+74 DATGGLA
-81 TTSYVDTKVGAVTVP
+81 TTSYVDTKVGAVKVP

-111 YHLQKDGANVG
+111 YHLQEDGANVG

-142 YADGKF
+142 YSDGTF
-148 TPATDKTNATPY
+148 TPATDKKNATPY
-160 VELTLANSSAN
+160 VELTLANSTAN

-181 NEHQAGT
+181 NEHKAGT
-188 GISITNN
+188 GIEITNN

-209 TKIDDS
+209 TKINQS
-215 FVRFDVAK
+215 FIGFSMEDE
-223 GVDWKGNGIQM
+223 
-234 HKNSGSI
+234 
-241 HTLLKAGE
+241 HTLRANKNDG
-249 DESLVITD
+249 
-257 ENVGSTKVPTITL
+257 
-270 NSTIR
+270 
-275 DEINTTKSTA
+275 TTKNVLSTDDNFVIGTSLTA
-285 DTNKTNLEALTKRVD
+285 DATIKLSSELTTKIDTAKSQSDTNKTDLAALTKRVD

-305 GGEANQNAYS
+305 GGEANQDAYS

-332 VVFTAGRSISVAGG
+332 VEFAGSSMITVAGFTAAGKKV
-346 TVGGNKS
+346 TITHNT
-353 VSVSHVVPT
+353 PT
-362 GAAANTTGFYKFA
+362 GAAVKAAGFYKFA
-375 TDSTGHATNLTAVA
+375 TDAAGHATGLTAVA
-389 ASDINALIGAH
+389 ASDITALIGAH
-400 SLTLSNT
+400 SLTLSKT
-407 NATNDTA
+407 NAANDTA

-424 VGPIPLGNE
+424 VGPIPLGDE
-433 TDPAEGTV
+433 TNPAEGTV

>member
-37 SIETGTVVPIRN
+37 SIETGSVVPIKN
-49 IENGILADIITGSDN
+49 LENGILADIITGSDN
-64 HKIKT
+64 HKLKT
-69 QYVSV
+69 QYVTV
-74 DVTGGLA
+74 DATGGLA
-81 TTSYVDTKVGAVTVP
+81 TTSYVDTKVSAVKVP

-142 YADGKF
+142 YSDGTF
-148 TPATDKTNATPY
+148 TPATDKKNATPY
-160 VELTLANSSAN
+160 VELTLANSTAN

-181 NEHQAGT
+181 NEHKAGT

-195 TDGTRTIGITNALN
+195 TDGTRTIELGADVNAKINKSIVSFGTDATGSALVGYSNN
-209 TKIDDS
+209 TDS
-215 FVRFDVAK
+215 
-223 GVDWKGNGIQM
+223 
-234 HKNSGSI
+234 
-241 HTLLKAGE
+241 TLILSVLGKE
-249 DESLVITD
+249 LVIGKNTSGGALIGLTKTFTD
-257 ENVGSTKVPTITL
+257 TVS
-270 NSTIR
+270 
-275 DEINTTKSTA
+275 TTKTQS

-305 GGEANQNAYS
+305 GGEANQDAYS

-332 VVFTAGRSISVAGG
+332 VEFAGAGLISVAGSTAAG
-346 TVGGNKS
+346 KKVTIGHSN
-353 VSVSHVVPT
+353 PT
-362 GAAANTTGFYKFA
+362 GAAVKAAGFYKFA
-375 TDSTGHATNLTAVA
+375 TDAAGHATNLTAVA
-389 ASDINALIGAH
+389 ASDITALIGAH
-400 SLTLSNT
+400 RLTLSKT
-407 NATNDTA
+407 NAANDTA

-424 VGPIPLGNE
+424 VGPIPLGDE
-433 TDPAEGTV
+433 TNPAEGTV

>member
-37 SIETGTVVPIRN
+37 SIETGSVIPIRN
-49 IENGILADIITGSDN
+49 LENGILADIIPGSDN

-69 QYVSV
+69 CYVSV
-74 DVTGGLA
+74 DATGGLA
-81 TTSYVDTKVGAVTVP
+81 TTSYVDTKVGAVKVP

-142 YADGKF
+142 YADGTF
-148 TPATDKTNATPY
+148 TPATDKSNATPY

-181 NEHQAGT
+181 NEHKAGT

-195 TDGTRTIGITNALN
+195 TDGTRTIALTSTYDTMVNAAVKSFKVDAEHP
-209 TKIDDS
+209 TKFIA
-215 FVRFDVAK
+215 RT
-223 GVDWKGNGIQM
+223 
-234 HKNSGSI
+234 NSGTVDVFKLSTDLAWTDTDSTP
-241 HTLLKAGE
+241 TLEVSNGLR
-249 DESLVITD
+249 
-257 ENVGSTKVPTITL
+257 NTI
-270 NSTIR
+270 S
-275 DEINTTKSTA
+275 DA
-285 DTNKTNLEALTKRVD
+285 DALSKNNKTSLDALTNRVD

-332 VVFTAGRSISVAGG
+332 VAFAGGTNISVAGS
-346 TVGGNKS
+346 TAGGNKS
-353 VSVSHVVPT
+353 VSFSHAVPT
-362 GAAANTTGFYKFA
+362 GAAAKTAGFYKFA
-375 TDSTGHATNLTAVA
+375 TDSTGHATGLTAVA
-389 ASDINALIGAH
+389 ASDITALIGAH
-400 SLTLSNT
+400 SLTLSKT

-433 TDPAEGTV
+433 TDPAKDTV

>member
-37 SIETGTVVPIRN
+37 SIETGSVVPIKN
-49 IENGILADIITGSDN
+49 LENGILADIITGSDN
-64 HKIKT
+64 HKLKT
-69 QYVSV
+69 QYVTV
-74 DVTGGLA
+74 DATGGLA
-81 TTSYVDTKVGAVTVP
+81 TTSYVDTKVGAVKVP

-142 YADGKF
+142 YADGTF
-148 TPATDKTNATPY
+148 TPATDKQNATPY
-160 VELTLANSSAN
+160 VELTLANSTAN

-181 NEHQAGT
+181 NEHRAGT

-195 TDGTRTIGITNALN
+195 TDGTRTISITSELNGAVNSSVKSFELKNKSVVGVPNSKALADTGVVAAGTGLSISN
-209 TKIDDS
+209 EQQTIDD
-215 FVRFDVAK
+215 VR
-223 GVDWKGNGIQM
+223 QP
-234 HKNSGSI
+234 
-241 HTLLKAGE
+241 
-249 DESLVITD
+249 
-257 ENVGSTKVPTITL
+257 VPTISL
-270 NSTIR
+270 DSTIKSTI
-275 DEINTTKSTA
+275 DSTKSIA
-285 DTNKTNLEALTKRVD
+285 DTNKTNLAALTERVN

-332 VVFTAGRSISVAGG
+332 VVFAGG
-346 TVGGNKS
+346 TNISASASNAAGSKS
-353 VSVSHVVPT
+353 VSFSHATPT
-362 GAAANTTGFYKFA
+362 GAAAKTAGFYKFA
-375 TDSTGHATNLTAVA
+375 TDATGHATNLTAVA
-389 ASDINALIGAH
+389 ASDITALIGAH
-400 SLTLSNT
+400 SLTLSKT
-407 NATNDTA
+407 NAANDTA

-424 VGPIPLGNE
+424 VGPIPLGDE
-433 TDPAEGTV
+433 TNPAEGTV

>member
-37 SIETGTVVPIRN
+37 SIETGSVVPIKN
-49 IENGILADIITGSDN
+49 LENGILADIITGSDN
-64 HKIKT
+64 HKLKT
-69 QYVSV
+69 TYVSV
-74 DVTGGLA
+74 DATGGLA
-81 TTSYVDTKVGAVTVP
+81 TTNYVDTKVGAVKVP

-142 YADGKF
+142 YSDGTF
-148 TPATDKTNATPY
+148 TPATDKKNATPY
-160 VELTLANSSAN
+160 VELTLANSTAN

-181 NEHQAGT
+181 NEHKAGT
-188 GISITNN
+188 GIEITNN
-195 TDGTRTIGITNALN
+195 TDGTRTIGITDAVNLKINQSIHGFGVLTTDPKALAAHVNAGGSIPAFHVGDGLDIN
-209 TKIDDS
+209 ATKTDALLKINDDTIAKIDT
-215 FVRFDVAK
+215 AK
-223 GVDWKGNGIQM
+223 SQ
-234 HKNSGSI
+234 S
-241 HTLLKAGE
+241 
-249 DESLVITD
+249 
-257 ENVGSTKVPTITL
+257 
-270 NSTIR
+270 
-275 DEINTTKSTA
+275 

-305 GGEANQNAYS
+305 GGEANQDAYS

-332 VVFTAGRSISVAGG
+332 VEFAGSGLISVAGSTAAG
-346 TVGGNKS
+346 KKVTIGHSN
-353 VSVSHVVPT
+353 PT
-362 GAAANTTGFYKFA
+362 GAAVKSAGFYKFA
-375 TDSTGHATNLTAVA
+375 TDAAGHATGLTAVA
-389 ASDINALIGAH
+389 ASDITALIGAH
-400 SLTLSNT
+400 SLTLSKT
-407 NATNDTA
+407 NAANDTA

-424 VGPIPLGNE
+424 VGPIPLGDE
-433 TDPAEGTV
+433 TNPAEGTV

>member
-37 SIETGTVVPIRN
+37 SIETGTVVPVRN
-49 IENGILADIITGSDN
+49 LENGVLADITTGSNN
-64 HKIKT
+64 HKLKAT
-69 QYVSV
+69 YVSV
-74 DVTGGLA
+74 DAAGGLA
-81 TTSYVDTKVGAVTVP
+81 TTSYVDTKVGAVKVP

-142 YADGKF
+142 YADGTF
-148 TPATDKTNATPY
+148 TPATDKKNATPY
-160 VELTLANSSAN
+160 VELTLANSTAN

-181 NEHQAGT
+181 NEHKAGT
-188 GISITNN
+188 GIEITNN
-195 TDGTRTIGITNALN
+195 TDGTRTIGITNTLN
-209 TKIDDS
+209 TNINKSLKGFGKAVDS
-215 FVRFDVAK
+215 
-223 GVDWKGNGIQM
+223 
-234 HKNSGSI
+234 
-241 HTLLKAGE
+241 TLLAYTNDGNPVSMFKPG
-249 DESLVITD
+249 DSLNLSGVGTS
-257 ENVGSTKVPTITL
+257 ENPYTL
-270 NSTIR
+270 NIAT
-275 DEINTTKSTA
+275 DVTTKINTAKSQS
-285 DTNKTNLEALTKRVD
+285 DTNKTNLDALTKRVD

-305 GGEANQNAYS
+305 GGEANQDAYS

-332 VVFTAGRSISVAGG
+332 VEFAGSSMITVAGSTAAG
-346 TVGGNKS
+346 KKVTIT
-353 VSVSHVVPT
+353 HDTPT
-362 GAAANTTGFYKFA
+362 GAAAKTAGFYKFA

-389 ASDINALIGAH
+389 ASDITALIGAH
-400 SLTLSNT
+400 SLTLSKT

-424 VGPIPLGNE
+424 VGPIPLGDSTN
-433 TDPAEGTV
+433 PAEGTV

>member
-37 SIETGTVVPIRN
+37 SIETGSVVPIRN
-49 IENGILADIITGSDN
+49 LENGVLADITTGSDN
-64 HKIKT
+64 HKLKAT
-69 QYVSV
+69 YVSV
-74 DVTGGLA
+74 DAAGGLA
-81 TTSYVDTKVGAVTVP
+81 TTSYVDTKVGAVKVP

-111 YHLQKDGANVG
+111 YRLQKDGANVG

-142 YADGKF
+142 YADGTF
-148 TPATDKTNATPY
+148 TPATDKKDATPY

-181 NEHQAGT
+181 NEHKAGT

-195 TDGTRTIGITNALN
+195 TDGTRTIGITNTLN
-209 TKIDDS
+209 TNINKSLKGFGKAVDS
-215 FVRFDVAK
+215 
-223 GVDWKGNGIQM
+223 
-234 HKNSGSI
+234 
-241 HTLLKAGE
+241 TLLAYTNDGNPVSMFKPG
-249 DESLVITD
+249 DSLNLSGVGTS
-257 ENVGSTKVPTITL
+257 ENPYTL
-270 NSTIR
+270 NIAT
-275 DEINTTKSTA
+275 DVTTKINTAKSQS
-285 DTNKTNLEALTKRVD
+285 DTNKTNLEALSKRFD
-300 GIVAT
+300 DLVAT
-305 GGEANQNAYS
+305 GGEANQDAYS

-332 VVFTAGRSISVAGG
+332 VEFAGSSMITVAGSTAAG
-346 TVGGNKS
+346 KKVTIT
-353 VSVSHVVPT
+353 HATPT
-362 GAAANTTGFYKFA
+362 GAAAKTAGFYKFA
-375 TDSTGHATNLTAVA
+375 TDSTGHATKLTAVA
-389 ASDINALIGAH
+389 ASDITALIGAH
-400 SLTLSNT
+400 SLTLSKT
-407 NATNDTA
+407 NAANDTA

-424 VGPIPLGNE
+424 VGPIPLGDSTN
-433 TDPAEGTV
+433 PAKDTV